1 MSLSL
6 SFAKEGATV
15 KVKKI
20 RIGRKLNKRLCELGI
35 FEGTK
40 ITVVRNEFCGPVI
53 VKVLDSKLVLGRGE
67 SMKIEVVEQ

>member
-1 MSLSL
+1 MSLPL
-6 SFAKEGATV
+6 SFAKEGTTV

-40 ITVVRNEFCGPVI
+40 IIVVKNEFCGPVI
-53 VKVLDSKLVLGRGE
+53 IKVLDSKLILGRGE
-67 SMKIEVVEQ
+67 SMKISVIEQ